1 MTTVNRKGTMNAPT
15 RSTRP
20 VGVGMDGC
28 KVGWFTIAWDGT
40 PHGFTWRVLSA
51 FEQVFEF
58 VPAPKIVAV
67 DIPIGL
73 LDQAVPGGRE
83 CDRTAR
89 RILRGRASCV
99 FSPPVRTALTAES
112 YHMALNA
119 NRASSSHGLGIS
131 AQCFGIVPKIRE
143 VDFAITPATQD
154 TVREIHP
161 ELCFHAMNGGT
172 PVASSKSKP
181 EGRIARQRLLV
192 DNGFACFL
200 AGLAGTHI
208 PGVGQDDI
216 FDACAAVWTARRILD
231 NMAVQ
236 IPISPATD
244 SRGFR
249 MEIWY

>member
-1 MTTVNRKGTMNAPT
+1 MTTVHKGTMNEPT

-28 KVGWFTIAWDGT
+28 KAGWFTIAWDGT

-51 FEQVFEF
+51 FDQVFEF
-58 VPAPKIVAV
+58 VPTPKIVAV

-73 LDQAVPGGRE
+73 LDHAILGGRD
-83 CDRTAR
+83 CDKAAR
-89 RILRGRASCV
+89 RLLKDRASCV
-99 FSPPVRTALTAES
+99 FSPPVRAALTAES
-112 YHMALNA
+112 YRMALEA

-143 VDFAITPATQD
+143 VDSTMTPATQV

-161 ELCFHAMNGGT
+161 ELCFQAMNGDM
-172 PVASSKSKP
+172 PVASSKHAP
-181 EGRIARQRLLV
+181 DGRTARQRLLA

-216 FDACAAVWTARRILD
+216 LDACAAVWTARRILD
-231 NMAVQ
+231 NVAVQ
-236 IPISPATD
+236 IPASPITD
-244 SRGFR
+244 SHGLR
-249 MEIWY
+249 MEMWY